1 MEMCVQLMLVAAGLP
16 ACSAAEVLES
26 LEAASCPNDWSQ
38 EVTALLVS
46 VATAAAAAAD
56 AAAGEPG
63 GGGAAAGAGGGAV
76 RQAGL
81 HS

>member
-1 MEMCVQLMLVAAGLP
+1 MEMHVWLMLVVAGLP
-16 ACSAAEVLES
+16 ACSVAEVLES

-46 VATAAAAAAD
+46 VATAAAAVD
-56 AAAGEPG
+56 AAAEEPG
-63 GGGAAAGAGGGAV
+63 VGGAAAGTGGGAV

-81 HS
+81 YS